1 MQRAAF
7 APDAGALDAVVRTR
21 RSRIRSRRQPQSH
34 IATACKCALVWK
46 GVERRCAL
54 LAQSRAAPD
63 RTSEEY
69 MGSSFTAA
77 ERSLIAELSQVIL
90 PATDTPGAIE
100 AGVPAFLEKIVFE
113 WYSPGERRLF
123 LAGLRELGEESSK
136 RYKCDFAHCSS
147 EQKQLLVRQLE
158 SAAKRLSTTL
168 LDPPEQERYAFFTML
183 KKFVVIGYFSSEVG
197 CTQAL
202 RYVPGPKQPIADYW
216 IDGDHPQWS

>member
-1 MQRAAF
+1 MPAQAAALPARQGSVSLAQSNRSTIASKHSTTLLREQQRGMQRAAF

-158 SAAKRLSTTL
+158 
-168 LDPPEQERYAFFTML
+168 
-183 KKFVVIGYFSSEVG
+183 
-197 CTQAL
+197 
-202 RYVPGPKQPIADYW
+202 
-216 IDGDHPQWS
+216 